1 METNFPCNS
10 TCYNFRNCR
19 QEKVNTPDLNVKIC
33 CNKDQEI
40 TNTIIHKQC
49 RWDLF
54 MIWINWLYWTKHST
68 MLYLNGFCYFI
79 VSFVFFWPLEFIKR
93 SWCLSNICI
102 ICIGVLY
109 SRSIRAF
116 YINHKFGINSS
127 RKNVNNICVIEIR
140 YIYQMKYKNQKDF
153 PFLSV
158 LLKLEYNTQ
167 ERYFSCSAF
176 ANSKDT

>member
-1 METNFPCNS
+1 MSAQNNAKKKHS
-10 TCYNFRNCR
+10 
-19 QEKVNTPDLNVKIC
+19 
-33 CNKDQEI
+33 NKQKCQLDFL
-40 TNTIIHKQC
+40 
-49 RWDLF
+49 R
-54 MIWINWLYWTKHST
+54 IWINWLYWTKYIFT
-68 MLYLNGFCYFI
+68 FYLHGFCYFT
-79 VSFVFFWPLEFIKR
+79 VSFEFIKR